1 MEGSRHGGTRARTS
15 ERGRPP
21 PPRRHPYAAAH
32 RPHARFGPRRP
43 GEDRGADGGW
53 SGTDREA
60 SGVGGCQGC
69 SAGCRRLGRRRLQ
82 QSGRPREEG
91 EAVTS
96 IDTERFREAL
106 LDERKRVEH
115 ALATLR
121 DQHPGTLDEEVEE
134 TAASDNHMAETATAT
149 LGREIDYTLGENS
162 GQVLADIDS
171 ALQRIDDGTYGTC
184 VNCSQEIP
192 IQRLEAHPTA
202 SLCIDCKRRAEG
214 G

>member
-1 MEGSRHGGTRARTS
+1 M
-15 ERGRPP
+15 
-21 PPRRHPYAAAH
+21 
-32 RPHARFGPRRP
+32 
-43 GEDRGADGGW
+43 
-53 SGTDREA
+53 
-60 SGVGGCQGC
+60 
-69 SAGCRRLGRRRLQ
+69 
-82 QSGRPREEG
+82 
-91 EAVTS
+91 TS

-121 DQHPGTLDEEVEE
+121 DQHPGTLDEEAEE

-184 VNCSQEIP
+184 VNCGQEIP
-192 IQRLEAHPTA
+192 VQRLEAHPTA

>member
-1 MEGSRHGGTRARTS
+1 
-15 ERGRPP
+15 
-21 PPRRHPYAAAH
+21 
-32 RPHARFGPRRP
+32 
-43 GEDRGADGGW
+43 
-53 SGTDREA
+53 
-60 SGVGGCQGC
+60 
-69 SAGCRRLGRRRLQ
+69 
-82 QSGRPREEG
+82 
-91 EAVTS
+91 VTS

-184 VNCSQEIP
+184 VNCGQEIP
-192 IQRLEAHPTA
+192 VQRLEAHPTA